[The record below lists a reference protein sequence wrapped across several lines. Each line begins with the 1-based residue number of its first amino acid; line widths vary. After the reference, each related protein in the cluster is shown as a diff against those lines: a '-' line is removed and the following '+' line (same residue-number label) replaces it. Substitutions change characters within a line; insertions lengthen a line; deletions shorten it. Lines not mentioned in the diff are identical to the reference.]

1 MKPSYAATLVVD
13 NKFGSLDNGT
23 SVSWVRSLRRAH
35 PRPDGKR
42 VLNQSPDSASVQHIE
57 VCPSAERKHRSPF
70 EILASEEIAVTIINM
85 ATGEP
90 IYLPEDGVTVDACA
104 LAEKHQDF
112 CSEISS
118 QVETTEE
125 EYSTPIERERAKPKL
140 GSPRKDQALGALI
153 QSRLLTIPQAAAYL
167 NTTEWAIKAMIWN
180 RELPI
185 VPLGK
190 RYMLDTSDLDG
201 VISKRKRLV

>member
-1 MKPSYAATLVVD
+1 MQPTHIARVEKVRCDS
-13 NKFGSLDNGT
+13 GSF
-23 SVSWVRSLRRAH
+23 VFRVRSLFIN
-35 PRPDGKR
+35 PRLHGKQR
-42 VLNQSPDSASVQHIE
+42 VSRSRKSASAQRAE
-57 VCPSAERKHRSPF
+57 GCPRAEQKPRSLLEILSAEDT
-70 EILASEEIAVTIINM
+70 AVTIIDM

-90 IYLPEDGVTVDACA
+90 IYLPEDGVTVDACT

-112 CSEISS
+112 HSETSS

-125 EYSTPIERERAKPKL
+125 EYSTPIERERAKPKF
-140 GSPRKDQALGALI
+140 GSPRKDQALGALV

-167 NTTEWAIKAMIWN
+167 NTTKWAIKAMIWN

>member
-1 MKPSYAATLVVD
+1 MKPSYAATLVVG
-13 NKFGSLDNGT
+13 NKSRSLDNET
-23 SVSWVRSLRRAH
+23 FIRVVSMVRIR

-42 VLNQSPDSASVQHIE
+42 VVSHSPDRAA
-57 VCPSAERKHRSPF
+57 CPSAERKHRSPV
-70 EILASEEIAVTIINM
+70 EILAAEDTAVTIKNLEI
-85 ATGEP
+85 AEP
-90 IYLPEDGVTVDACA
+90 TWLPENGVADDACV
-104 LAEKHQDF
+104 LTEKHQDF
-112 CSEISS
+112 HSEISS
-118 QVETTEE
+118 HVETIE
-125 EYSTPIERERAKPKL
+125 EYSTPIERERAEPKF

-167 NTTEWAIKAMIWN
+167 NTTKWAIKAMIWN

-201 VISKRKRLV
+201 VVARRKRLV